1 MEILT
6 KKKFYDLYF
15 RGVLGNHG
23 PMWNTWEEYWNS
35 NYHGEIAIRS
45 RIPGGQCN
53 YWLNAIAAY
62 GIFSKRLQS
71 GEPASNMRFSAMAP
85 DNLIRLQG
93 YVTRSIDY
101 FDLFYNDIPGYAM
114 RDGLEKHG
122 KYCRGLE
129 AKCRIQTACDP
140 TSYDWIQTLFDQY
153 PDAVIEF
160 GAYDIQWGNLP
171 YLNTVIWEVRNY

>member
-6 KKKFYDLYF
+6 KRKFYDLF
-15 RGVLGNHG
+15 HRGVLGNHG
-23 PMWNTWEEYWNS
+23 PMWNTFEEYHNS
-35 NYHGEIAIRS
+35 NYTGEIAIRS
-45 RIPGGQCN
+45 RIPGGQCD
-53 YWLNAIAAY
+53 YWLSYNQALLTYCRRIRY
-62 GIFSKRLQS
+62 GES
-71 GEPASNMRFSAMAP
+71 ASNMQFSAMAP

-140 TSYDWIQTLFDQY
+140 TSYDWIQTLFDNY

-160 GAYDIQWGNLP
+160 GVYNTNWGILP
-171 YLNTVIWEVRNY
+171 NLNTIIWEVRNY